1 MTGATVLAGTSPSV
15 QAIVVIAIVLL
26 EALALYVGYGTIEDA
41 VGPIVLDRIAGN
53 E

>member
-1 MTGATVLAGTSPSV
+1 MTGTAVVVGASPSL
-15 QAIVVIAIVLL
+15 QALAVIAIVLL
-26 EALALYVGYGTIEDA
+26 EALALYVSYGTIEDA